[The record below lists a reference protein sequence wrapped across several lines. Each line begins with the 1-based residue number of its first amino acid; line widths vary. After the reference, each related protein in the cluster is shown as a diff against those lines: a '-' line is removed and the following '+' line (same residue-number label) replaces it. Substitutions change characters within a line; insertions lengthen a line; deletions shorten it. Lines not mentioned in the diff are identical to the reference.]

1 MPFTVKFPLS
11 LRDGDSSDSV
21 PVPNTPVTVGGNS
34 WSPDRAANK
43 VTVVW
48 VGAAIGVGVVSVS
61 PPQAANVNAKIPA
74 THHLDGATNFESS
87 KTINLFSRFVKTYLV
102 AGKITILAT
111 SLAWPCWMPI
121 PLKFKGLNSV

>member
-21 PVPNTPVTVGGNS
+21 PVPNAPVTVGGNS
-34 WSPDRAANK
+34 WSPDMAAKK

-48 VGAAIGVGVVSVS
+48 VGAAVSVGVVSVS

-74 THHLDGATNFESS
+74 THHLDGTTNFESS
-87 KTINLFSRFVKTYLV
+87 KMINLFSRVLKNLPSCRQNYNTRYL
-102 AGKITILAT
+102 ARLARLDAD
-111 SLAWPCWMPI
+111 SPQI
-121 PLKFKGLNSV
+121 